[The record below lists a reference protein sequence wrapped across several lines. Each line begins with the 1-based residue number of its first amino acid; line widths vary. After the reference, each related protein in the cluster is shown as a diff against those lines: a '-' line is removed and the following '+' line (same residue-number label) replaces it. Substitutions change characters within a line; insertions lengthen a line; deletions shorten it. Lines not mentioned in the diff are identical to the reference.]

1 MLASFYVGSFSYTS
15 LAGFIFMW
23 GVSLTHP
30 MLASFL
36 SGQFPLHI
44 PSCVHFYLASLC
56 YTSHAGFTF
65 LRGVSLTHPM
75 LHPTPPPPTP
85 PFFFFKFSGVSL
97 THPVPSSFSS
107 GSFLLNILFCIH
119 FYVGNFSYTSHADF
133 VLMWGVS
140 LTNPVLLSS
149 HAELLFFVCFLCG
162 EFLLHIPCCLHFY
175 AGSFSYTSRV
185 VFIF

>member
-1 MLASFYVGSFSYTS
+1 MREVSLTHPVLSSFLRKGVYLTPPMLDSFLFGLASFYVGSFSYTS

-44 PSCVHFYLASLC
+44 PSWVHFYLAILC

-75 LHPTPPPPTP
+75 LHPPPPPP
-85 PFFFFKFSGVSL
+85 PLFFFFFLNSRGVSL

-107 GSFLLNILFCIH
+107 GSFLLNILFCLH
-119 FYVGNFSYTSHADF
+119 FYVGSFSYTSHADF

-149 HAELLFFVCFLCG
+149 HTDFFF
-162 EFLLHIPCCLHFY
+162 F
-175 AGSFSYTSRV
+175 
-185 VFIF
+185 